1 MKIEADNQL
10 APPPTCYP
18 NAPIKIRA
26 DVRSNLR
33 QVGDI
38 RVHRLSMK
46 ARRDENALSVCSS
59 HPRNSVRGSRH
70 GEQLVHDNHARDTL
84 QTAFDRDAL
93 IVGAFEQLGY
103 CSLRRRATGP
113 GCRSSA

>member
-1 MKIEADNQL
+1 MKIEADNQTRTAADL
-10 APPPTCYP
+10 LS
-18 NAPIKIRA
+18 NARIKIRA

-59 HPRNSVRGSRH
+59 HPRDSVRGSRR

-93 IVGAFEQLGY
+93 IVGAFEQLG
-103 CSLRRRATGP
+103 CCLLRRRATGP